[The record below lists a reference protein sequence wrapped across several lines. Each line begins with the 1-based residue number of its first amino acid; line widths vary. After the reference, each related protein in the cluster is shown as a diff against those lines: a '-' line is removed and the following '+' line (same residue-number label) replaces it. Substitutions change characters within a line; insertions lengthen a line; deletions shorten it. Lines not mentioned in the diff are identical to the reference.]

1 MTPREQ
7 IEALAAEMESGWG
20 AAQTSLASFALDT
33 AARLRAVLASWT
45 PPDEKLVSPGAS
57 SPPVPAPTTVPA
69 AGCDESVRE
78 AEPCACGEW
87 DLGSAV
93 FHDTGTKTHTHAVC
107 SPEDP
112 RESSLLRMMLTTD
125 EIEAACRARAVRS

>member
-57 SPPVPAPTTVPA
+57 SPPVPAPTKGAA

-78 AEPCACGEW
+78 TWPCAVCGEPIPFGPGCW
-87 DLGSAV
+87 HL
-93 FHDTGTKTHTHAVC
+93 
-107 SPEDP
+107 
-112 RESSLLRMMLTTD
+112 
-125 EIEAACRARAVRS
+125 ACRASQGGERPRDP